1 MIERM
6 VGFFPPDFT
15 AIAQWLVC
23 SLHILCSANR
33 IQNWKA
39 AALIAFSLPVLM
51 ALNIAHAD
59 QQGVIWILVMISCML
74 YMMLF
79 LRLGMKGDTSLVLQH
94 WAHALMQAEF
104 AASLAYLIT
113 TFLVSRGILNFP
125 DIPAYHIVMAFVYLL
140 VLTPL
145 GLIMY
150 KRERRQDKPLK
161 ISRKDVFINI
171 LIAIGAFALSNISFW
186 ASETIFD
193 ISMGGGVLIVRA
205 VSDFSG
211 MIALFAVDEY
221 GYAAQLKMNLSVLE
235 NMLDNQYAQYQQFKA
250 NNDHMQ
256 QVYHDVKHLI
266 NYIRSVSS
274 SQKYEKE
281 LRNMEDLVSNYEAQ
295 YDTGNSV
302 LDVVLSNK
310 KMLCR
315 NAGITLECY
324 IDAQEMG
331 FLDAAHICSI
341 FGNAL
346 DNAIEYESKIDE
358 IEKRL
363 IKISVFS
370 ENQFLIIHI
379 SNYCEQ
385 PVLQTEEGLVT
396 TKPHPERHGF
406 GIKGM
411 RLAVENYNGHMNVK
425 QENKWFVVSILIPI
439 PTRQAAEEA

>member
-6 VGFFPPDFT
+6 VGYFPPDFT

-23 SLHILCSANR
+23 SLHILCCENR
-33 IQNWKA
+33 VQGWKA

-59 QQGVIWILVMISCML
+59 QQGIIWILVMISSML
-74 YMMLF
+74 YMLLC
-79 LRLGMKGDTSLVLQH
+79 LRLGMKGDTSLVVQH
-94 WAHALMQAEF
+94 WCHALMQAEF
-104 AASLAYLIT
+104 TASLAYLIT
-113 TFLVSRGILNFP
+113 AFLVSRGALSFP
-125 DIPAYHIVMAFVYLL
+125 DVPAYHIVMAIVYVL

-145 GLIMY
+145 TFIMY

-161 ISRKDVFINI
+161 ISRRDNLTNI
-171 LIAIGAFALSNISFW
+171 LIAIGAFVLSNISFW

-193 ISMGGGVLIVRA
+193 VSMGGGVLIVRA
-205 VSDFSG
+205 VADFSG
-211 MIALFAVDEY
+211 MVALFAVDEY
-221 GYAAQLKMNLSVLE
+221 AYASQLKMNLSVLE

-250 NNDHMQ
+250 NNDQMQ

-281 LRNMEDLVSNYEAQ
+281 LQNMENLVSNYEAQ

-315 NAGITLECY
+315 NAQITMECY
-324 IDAQEMG
+324 VDAQEMG
-331 FLDAAHICSI
+331 FLDAAHICTI

-363 IKISVFS
+363 VKVSVFS

-385 PVLQTEEGLVT
+385 PVLQTE
-396 TKPHPERHGF
+396 
-406 GIKGM
+406 
-411 RLAVENYNGHMNVK
+411 
-425 QENKWFVVSILIPI
+425 
-439 PTRQAAEEA
+439 